1 MVYVANNVYRNEDC
15 NDLFKNSRP
24 DFLIV
29 PVVHPAYKSVPVP
42 NSLCHLC
49 FIPEPV
55 NSFLFAFMRGNR
67 FVTTIFAEL

>member
-1 MVYVANNVYRNEDC
+1 MKNVTICLRMVVRI
-15 NDLFKNSRP
+15 
-24 DFLIV
+24 FLIA
-29 PVVHPAYKSVPVP
+29 PVIHSAYKSVPVP

>member
-1 MVYVANNVYRNEDC
+1 MKIVTICLRRAVRI
-15 NDLFKNSRP
+15 
-24 DFLIV
+24 FLNV

-49 FIPEPV
+49 SIPEPV

>member
-1 MVYVANNVYRNEDC
+1 MKIVTICLRRAVRI
-15 NDLFKNSRP
+15 
-24 DFLIV
+24 FLIV
-29 PVVHPAYKSVPVP
+29 TVVHPVYKSVPVP

>member
-1 MVYVANNVYRNEDC
+1 MKIVTICLRRTVRI
-15 NDLFKNSRP
+15 
-24 DFLIV
+24 FLIA

>member
-1 MVYVANNVYRNEDC
+1 MKNVTICLRMVVRI
-15 NDLFKNSRP
+15 
-24 DFLIV
+24 FLIV

>member
-1 MVYVANNVYRNEDC
+1 MKNVTICLRRSVWN
-15 NDLFKNSRP
+15 
-24 DFLIV
+24 FLIA

-55 NSFLFAFMRGNR
+55 NSFLFSFMRGNR